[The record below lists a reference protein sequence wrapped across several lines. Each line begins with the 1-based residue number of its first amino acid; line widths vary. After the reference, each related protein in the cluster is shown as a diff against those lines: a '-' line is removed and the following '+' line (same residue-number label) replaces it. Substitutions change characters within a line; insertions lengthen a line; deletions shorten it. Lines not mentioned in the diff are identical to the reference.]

1 MKYILGII
9 IILAV
14 LNIQADF
21 DDLLIKEEQ
30 LQTGKEIF
38 EKLKSSIGD
47 ISHLE
52 TIHTNG
58 ITIQQL
64 PAGQLSLPV
73 EVVVQFPDKL
83 HLKIQDKEYSIQ
95 NNKGWIKHEKG
106 YYETLSETDLKR
118 LKSNLHKNLIYFL
131 KYSNEYE
138 ILFQRYEIEE
148 DQDVAVLQLIGLDI
162 EFELYIDLESHLPVK
177 IHHSSLVG
185 DPIRLQTRFYREFR
199 IVDNIKIPVHTQ
211 TYDEQGELI
220 IENRIDMVEFNIPVD
235 PDLF

>member
-83 HLKIQDKEYSIQ
+83 YLKIQDKEYSIQ
-95 NNKGWIKHEKG
+95 HNKGWIKHEKG
-106 YYETLSETDLKR
+106 YYESLSETDLNR
-118 LKSNLHKNLIYFL
+118 LISNLHKNLIYLL

-138 ILFQRYEIEE
+138 ILFQRYESEE
-148 DQDVAVLQLIGLDI
+148 DKDIAVLQLIGADI
-162 EFELYIDLESHLPVK
+162 DLELFIDLESYLPVK
-177 IHHSSLVG
+177 IQHSSLIG
-185 DPIRLQTRFYREFR
+185 DSVRSQTRFYREFR
-199 IVDNIKIPVHTQ
+199 TVDNIKIPVHTQ

-220 IENRIDMVEFNIPVD
+220 IENRIDTIKLNNPVD